1 MGAVETVIAALQKAG
16 IRAAA
21 AFPGERLPYL
31 TEPVAAVCLAAMD
44 YAKKTAT
51 VRISAIC
58 PAASGGTASENA
70 AIAAADAVKTLGSA
84 EIPAGCSF
92 NTVSD
97 CYSTDV
103 LLHLSG
109 TQAHTDWETAHA
121 AAFSVSLG
129 GTALPHAIS
138 FRAEQQADPNT
149 GTALSAA
156 VWKIVLTEEFLPGD
170 TETVTTAEQF
180 NLTVT
185 RATAVEIFQNCVWTE
200 IRREDGTE
208 KLRQIRTGTAQ
219 KRLRSAVV
227 G

>member
-21 AFPGERLPYL
+21 AYPGERLPYL

-44 YAKKTAT
+44 YAEKTAT
-51 VRISAIC
+51 VRISAIS
-58 PAASGGTASENA
+58 PAASGGAASENA
-70 AIAAADAVKTLGSA
+70 AVAAAEAVKALGNA
-84 EIPAGCSF
+84 EIPTGCSF
-92 NTVSD
+92 DAVSD

-103 LLHLSG
+103 LLQLSG
-109 TQAHTDWETAHA
+109 KQAYAGWAAHA

-129 GTALPHAIS
+129 GTALPHAVS
-138 FRAEQQADPNT
+138 FRAVQQADPNT

-156 VWKIVLTEEFLPGD
+156 AWKIVLTEEFLPGD

-200 IRREDGTE
+200 IRREDGAE

-219 KRLRSAVV
+219 KRLRSTVV